1 MALAAIGEA
10 NTAQKKAT
18 CEYFVRI
25 DASRPDLFD
34 LFTADFQFYFPKF
47 GVGRGRAEFEILAG
61 GLVGTFRSFA
71 HDLDSFRYIEEKHFV
86 AVEGR
91 THGTTSG
98 GTEWCG
104 GETAGGRFSSIFE
117 FRDGLIARMHIY
129 LDPDYAGE
137 DAKRFIWGRAG
148 RQW

>member
-10 NTAQKKAT
+10 NTAQKKAAR
-18 CEYFVRI
+18 EYFVRI
-25 DASRPDLFD
+25 DAGRPDLFD
-34 LFTADFQFYFPKF
+34 LFAVDFKFYFPKF
-47 GVGRGRAEFEILAG
+47 GVGCGRAEFEILAG
-61 GLVGTFRSFA
+61 GLTSTFRSFA
-71 HDLDSFRYIEEKHFV
+71 HDLQSFRYIEENHFV
-86 AVEGR
+86 AVEGC